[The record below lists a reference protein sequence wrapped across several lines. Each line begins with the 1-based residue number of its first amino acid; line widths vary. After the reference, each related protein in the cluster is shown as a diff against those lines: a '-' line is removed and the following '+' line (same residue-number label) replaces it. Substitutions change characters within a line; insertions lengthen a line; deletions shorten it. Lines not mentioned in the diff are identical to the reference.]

1 MAFSAGSQGAHAC
14 NRERIERER
23 GGGKEREIR
32 LTFVHSGGREGRKD
46 DRKGDGVA
54 DSAQKVSEVL
64 DRLGLSNPPPDRKGK
79 KMHHVGLQQDA
90 GWLA

>member
-1 MAFSAGSQGAHAC
+1 MQPGED
-14 NRERIERER
+14 REE

-64 DRLGLSNPPPDRKGK
+64 DRLGLSNPIL
-79 KMHHVGLQQDA
+79 GLPQAIADPIPCS
-90 GWLA
+90 L